1 MGKFIVFEG
10 TDGSGKKTQ
19 AELLLAHL
27 KKSNTPHAYF
37 DFPRYQESFF
47 GNLAGELLS
56 GKLGEKIPSKL
67 AVLPFACDRWLVKE
81 NIKKSMS
88 EMKLVL
94 SNRYSASS
102 AVYHAAKLPV
112 SEQED
117 FMHWVFQLEYEIIG
131 LPKEDLVLYFHM
143 PVDYARSLIEKRGNG
158 KDTYEKDV
166 ELLKTV
172 ERLYLSLSRK
182 FSHWKTIE
190 CMKNN
195 EIKKPEEIHR
205 EVLDIL
211 AL

>member
-19 AELLLAHL
+19 AELLLVHL
-27 KKSNTPHAYF
+27 KNSNVGHAYF
-37 DFPRYQESFF
+37 DFPRYNESFF
-47 GNLAGELLS
+47 GTLAGELLS
-56 GKLGEKIPSKL
+56 GKLGENIPSKL

-81 NIKKSMS
+81 NIKKSIN

-102 AVYHAAKLPV
+102 AVYHAAKLPI

-117 FMHWVFQLEYEIIG
+117 FMNWVFQLEYEIIG
-131 LPKEDLVLYFHM
+131 LPREDLVLYFHM
-143 PVDYARSLIEKRGNG
+143 PVAFAQVLMKTRGA
-158 KDTYEKDV
+158 KDTYEKNI

-172 ERLYLSLSRK
+172 ERLYLSLAKKSANWR
-182 FSHWKTIE
+182 TIE
-190 CMKNN
+190 CMKHD
-195 EIKKPEEIHR
+195 EIKKPDEIHR